1 MKQYSENSQKVV
13 DRAFNFIN
21 VIKRSSQGIGTVN
34 VGGDNDGNVSTE
46 YIQGTG
52 DKFKGSCYFTAH
64 EKVPYGLRQE
74 LEH

>member
-1 MKQYSENSQKVV
+1 M
-13 DRAFNFIN
+13 
-21 VIKRSSQGIGTVN
+21 N